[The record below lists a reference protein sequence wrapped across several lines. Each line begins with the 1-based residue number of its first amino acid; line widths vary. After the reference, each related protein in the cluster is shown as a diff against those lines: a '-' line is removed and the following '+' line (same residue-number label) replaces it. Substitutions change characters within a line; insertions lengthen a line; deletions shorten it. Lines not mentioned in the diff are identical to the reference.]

1 MPQLELYHNDMSSC
15 SQKVRLALEEKQLE
29 WVGKHLDL
37 RKGET
42 RTKEYINTL
51 NENGV
56 VPTLVYGNEI
66 VIESTIILEYL
77 EDEFPKV
84 PLRPSKS
91 NDIARMRLLN
101 KKIDDTLHSAIA
113 IISSCIAFRHQFIE
127 NYNTEE
133 INKLIEMIP
142 DKKRRDISKDTIFN
156 GLESTY
162 LPNALDEYLKVF
174 DKLDKNLSQYEWLAG
189 DNYSLADISYT
200 PYLTRFEHL
209 DLSFMFKERKNLSN
223 WFSKIKKRENYEHA
237 ILDWNNK
244 KYLTLMYNKGSDAY
258 SKIAKIIS

>member
-42 RTKEYINTL
+42 RTKEYINTF

-77 EDEFPKV
+77 EDEFPNV
-84 PLRPSKS
+84 SLRPSKS

-174 DKLDKNLSQYEWLAG
+174 DKLDKYLSQYEWLAG

-209 DLSFMFKERKNLSN
+209 GLSFMFKERKNLSN

-244 KYLTLMYNKGSDAY
+244 KYLKLMSNKGSDAY

>member
-101 KKIDDTLHSAIA
+101 KKIDDTLH
-113 IISSCIAFRHQFIE
+113 
-127 NYNTEE
+127 
-133 INKLIEMIP
+133 
-142 DKKRRDISKDTIFN
+142 
-156 GLESTY
+156 
-162 LPNALDEYLKVF
+162 
-174 DKLDKNLSQYEWLAG
+174 
-189 DNYSLADISYT
+189 
-200 PYLTRFEHL
+200 
-209 DLSFMFKERKNLSN
+209 
-223 WFSKIKKRENYEHA
+223 
-237 ILDWNNK
+237 
-244 KYLTLMYNKGSDAY
+244 
-258 SKIAKIIS
+258 